1 MTDSST
7 GGVLLPTSPTPL
19 NDAALD
25 LFFQTYIASITGLAP
40 QYVRERF
47 AAEPATPP
55 DFGSTWAA
63 VGVMSI
69 EDDQY
74 PQQLM
79 QDDGS
84 YVLTRH
90 EKLDVLCSFYGAQ
103 AQRAARSARDNI
115 LIDQNREVLDAAG
128 ILLMSAEQPI
138 KAPVLIQ
145 TRWTNRIDVTFTFRR
160 AISETYAILDI
171 VKAVGSIGDDAGLS
185 EQFSVTAPQP

>member
-1 MTDSST
+1 MNTSST

-19 NDAALD
+19 NDAPLD
-25 LFFQTYIASITGLAP
+25 IFFQTYIASITGLAP

-47 AAEPATPP
+47 TAEPATPP

-74 PQQLM
+74 PQQRMLE
-79 QDDGS
+79 DGN

-90 EKLDVLCSFYGAQ
+90 EMLDVLCSFYGAR
-103 AQRAARSARDNI
+103 AQQAARMARDNI

-128 ILLMSAEQPI
+128 ILFMSAAQPI
-138 KAPVLIQ
+138 KAPALIQ
-145 TRWTNRIDVTFTFRR
+145 NRWTNKIDVTFTFRR
-160 AISETYAILDI
+160 AIAETYAILPVDR
-171 VKAVGSIGDDAGLS
+171 ALGTFGSNTGPTSSFD
-185 EQFSVTAPQP
+185 TANQK